1 MQTQTRNLYPVTLEA
16 SGIELVLAELRPS
29 ELLNALRS
37 AGDDQS
43 VTYRGIKVGVE
54 GLRYSIREVAGKPVE
69 YQDLVGPGWR
79 TYFPRTRQ
87 AMALVGAWTLVHMPT
102 QDDLDKIKRSMSP
115 KVEGLVELWTL
126 TLPAQFPK
134 EGEESDED
142 DPSSRDRVIVMEEGD
157 LETVGE
163 ALRTAEASS
172 RAASAVGF
180 ASTLESL
187 RRSIKSVDGAAV
199 DLKKDRGFDAIFSTR
214 DVFLLGA
221 VWDEIH
227 QGGGEVAKLGEA
239 RSPSGAA

>member
-1 MQTQTRNLYPVTLEA
+1 MQKERNLYPVTLQA
-16 SGIELVLAELRPS
+16 SRIDLVLAELRPS
-29 ELLNALRS
+29 ELLLALRS
-37 AGDDQS
+37 SGDDES

-54 GLRYSIREVAGKPVE
+54 GLRYSIRKVNDEDVR
-69 YQDLVGPGWR
+69 YSDLTGTGWR

-87 AMALVGAWTLVHMPT
+87 AFALVGAWTQVHMPT
-102 QDDLDKIKRSMSP
+102 SDDLRKIKDSMSP
-115 KVEGLVELWTL
+115 EVDGLVELWTV
-126 TLPAQFPK
+126 TLPKQF
-134 EGEESDED
+134 EEQE
-142 DPSSRDRVIVMEEGD
+142 PRVVVMEEGD

-163 ALRTAEASS
+163 ALRVAEAAS

-187 RRSIKSVDGAAV
+187 RRSIRTLDGSPI
-199 DLKKDRGFDAIFSTR
+199 DLKKDSGFDALFSVR

-239 RSPSGAA
+239 LARSGGE